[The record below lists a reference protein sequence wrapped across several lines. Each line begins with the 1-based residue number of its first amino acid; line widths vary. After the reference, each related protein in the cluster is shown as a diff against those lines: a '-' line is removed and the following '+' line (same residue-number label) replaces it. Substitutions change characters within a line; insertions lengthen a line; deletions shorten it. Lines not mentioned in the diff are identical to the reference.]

1 MVYSDSFLEELR
13 SSVRDMLLK
22 GDISEICKVKDLLEY
37 SNISFNDFIKPLL
50 KEETTEATYN
60 LGTSEDNVV
69 SVNAKSCRGV
79 DIGRGLPEKSNKEES
94 TSEKEELSLKE
105 DEVVEENKP
114 VWCKYSSDSTISNKL
129 QGIVL
134 VNKRCFVIEDV
145 QSGEALY
152 RGNYFLLD
160 MLQIKHGDVISFE
173 LNGTYLEDVRRE
185 DHIDINDGVKIVPNC
200 PVYFDSDGA
209 YVPND
214 QWGISL
220 KESGSKVNPYPLN
233 NEIISK
239 YDIKDGDAL
248 DLFIREGEMPYILW
262 VRRGFYLDSHVVTKG
277 NQNPQSKKSET
288 SLVGYVRSFSKYD
301 FSLKGKRI
309 ALVGVPTSY
318 HDRLKTMCE
327 VEKGC
332 KELMFIDSD
341 SHTTTV
347 HVTERLKDFDVA
359 VVVKRFV
366 GHASVRKIKAIAE
379 KSNLSV
385 ISAGG
390 HGLDVIERAIYRGVF
405 GYVSEESSGSIDYP
419 LIKN

>member
-50 KEETTEATYN
+50 KEETTEAIYD

-69 SVNAKSCRGV
+69 YVNAKSCRGV
-79 DIGRGLPEKSNKEES
+79 GVGSKQSKVV
-94 TSEKEELSLKE
+94 SLDE
-105 DEVVEENKP
+105 DESKDEEVENTQKEIKP
-114 VWCKYSSDSTISNKL
+114 VWCKYSSDSTIAHKL

-185 DHIDINDGVKIVPNC
+185 DHIDLKDGVKIVPNC
-200 PVYFDSDGA
+200 PVYFDKEGA
-209 YVPND
+209 YVPSD
-214 QWGISL
+214 QWGVSL
-220 KESGSKVNPYPLN
+220 REYGSKMSPYSLN

-262 VRRGFYLDSHVVTKG
+262 VRRGFYLNSSSEKESQSTH
-277 NQNPQSKKSET
+277 SKKPEN
-288 SLVGYVRSFSKYD
+288 SLVGYVRRFSKYD

-332 KELMFIDSD
+332 EELMFIDSD

-379 KSNLSV
+379 KSDLSV

-390 HGLDVIERAIYRGVF
+390 HGLDVIERAIYRGIF
-405 GYVSEESSGSIDYP
+405 GYASEESSVSINYP

>member
-1 MVYSDSFLEELR
+1 MVYSNSFLEELR
-13 SSVRDMLLK
+13 SSVKDMLLE
-22 GDISEICKVKDLLEY
+22 GDISEICKVKGLLEY
-37 SNISFNDFIKPLL
+37 SDISFSDFIKPLL

-60 LGTSEDNVV
+60 IDTSEDNVV
-69 SVNAKSCRGV
+69 YINAKSCRGV
-79 DIGRGLPEKSNKEES
+79 GSSLSGVSNDEEA
-94 TSEKEELSLKE
+94 TSEKE
-105 DEVVEENKP
+105 DEVKEENKP
-114 VWCKYSSDSTISNKL
+114 VWCKYSSDSTIAHKL

-173 LNGTYLEDVRRE
+173 LSGTYLEDVRRE
-185 DHIDINDGVKIVPNC
+185 SHIDLEDGVKIVPNC
-200 PVYFDSDGA
+200 PVYFDKDGA
-209 YVPND
+209 YVPSN
-214 QWGISL
+214 QWGVSL
-220 KESGSKVNPYPLN
+220 RESGSKVSPYPLN

-248 DLFIREGEMPYILW
+248 DLFIREGEMSYILW

-277 NQNPQSKKSET
+277 NQNPQAKKSET

-318 HDRLKTMCE
+318 HDRLRTMCE

-332 KELMFIDSD
+332 EELMFIDSD

-379 KSNLSV
+379 KSGLSV

-405 GYVSEESSGSIDYP
+405 GYASEESSVSIDYP

>member
-13 SSVRDMLLK
+13 SSVKDMLLE

-37 SNISFNDFIKPLL
+37 SDISFSDFIKPLL
-50 KEETTEATYN
+50 KEETTQEIYD

-69 SVNAKSCRGV
+69 YVNAKSCRGV
-79 DIGRGLPEKSNKEES
+79 GVGSKQSKVVSLDEEESKEEDVEN
-94 TSEKEELSLKE
+94 TQEEIKH
-105 DEVVEENKP
+105 
-114 VWCKYSSDSTISNKL
+114 VWCKYSSDSTIANKL

-134 VNKRCFVIEDV
+134 VTKRCFVIEDV

-152 RGNYFLLD
+152 GGNYFLLD
-160 MLQIKHGDVISFE
+160 MLQIKHGDVISFK

-185 DHIDINDGVKIVPNC
+185 SHIDLKDGVKIVPNC
-200 PVYFDSDGA
+200 PVYFDKEGS
-209 YVPND
+209 YVPSD
-214 QWGISL
+214 QWGVSL
-220 KESGSKVNPYPLN
+220 KDSGSSVSPYNLN

-262 VRRGFYLDSHVVTKG
+262 VRHGFYLDSPESKES
-277 NQNPQSKKSET
+277 QNSSQSKKSEN
-288 SLVGYVRSFSKYD
+288 SLVGYVRRFSKYD
-301 FSLKGKRI
+301 FSLKGKRV

-318 HDRLKTMCE
+318 HDRLRTMCE

-332 KELMFIDSD
+332 EELMFIDSD

-347 HVTERLKDFDVA
+347 HVTERLKDFDVV

-379 KSNLSV
+379 KSDLSV

-390 HGLDVIERAIYRGVF
+390 HGLDVIERAIYRGIF
-405 GYVSEESSGSIDYP
+405 GYASEESSVSINYP

>member
-22 GDISEICKVKDLLEY
+22 GDVSEICKVKDLLEY

-50 KEETTEATYN
+50 KEETTEATYSVE
-60 LGTSEDNVV
+60 TSEDNLAY
-69 SVNAKSCRGV
+69 VNAKSCRGL
-79 DIGRGLPEKSNKEES
+79 GTESNQSKLTTLDEEVEN
-94 TSEKEELSLKE
+94 TREE
-105 DEVVEENKP
+105 VKP
-114 VWCKYSSDSTISNKL
+114 VWCKYSNDSTIAHKL

-134 VNKRCFVIEDV
+134 VYKRGFVIEDV
-145 QSGEALY
+145 QSGEGLY
-152 RGNYFLLD
+152 RGNYYLLD

-185 DHIDINDGVKIVPNC
+185 SHLDLEDGVKIVPNC
-200 PVYFDSDGA
+200 PVYFDKEGA
-209 YVPND
+209 YVPSD
-214 QWGISL
+214 RWGVSL
-220 KESGSKVNPYPLN
+220 RESGSKVSPYPLN

-262 VRRGFYLDSHVVTKG
+262 VRHGFYLDSSESKES
-277 NQNPQSKKSET
+277 QNSSQSKKPEN

-318 HDRLKTMCE
+318 HDRLRTMCE

-332 KELMFIDSD
+332 EELMFIDSD

-379 KSNLSV
+379 KSDLSV

-390 HGLDVIERAIYRGVF
+390 HGLDVIERAIYRGIF
-405 GYVSEESSGSIDYP
+405 GYASEESSVSIDYP

>member
-50 KEETTEATYN
+50 KEETTEAIYD

-69 SVNAKSCRGV
+69 YVNAKSCRG
-79 DIGRGLPEKSNKEES
+79 IGVGSKQSKLI
-94 TSEKEELSLKE
+94 SLDE
-105 DEVVEENKP
+105 DESKDEKVENTQKEIKP
-114 VWCKYSSDSTISNKL
+114 VWCKYSNDSTIAHKL

-134 VNKRCFVIEDV
+134 VYKRGFVIEDV
-145 QSGEALY
+145 QSGEGLY
-152 RGNYFLLD
+152 RGNYYLLD

-185 DHIDINDGVKIVPNC
+185 SHIDLEDGVKIVPNC
-200 PVYFDSDGA
+200 PVYFDNDGA

-262 VRRGFYLDSHVVTKG
+262 VRGGFYLDSHVVTKG
-277 NQNPQSKKSET
+277 NQNPQAKKSET

-318 HDRLKTMCE
+318 HDRLRTMCE

-332 KELMFIDSD
+332 EELMFIDSD
-341 SHTTTV
+341 SHTTTI

-366 GHASVRKIKAIAE
+366 GYASVRKIKAIAK

-405 GYVSEESSGSIDYP
+405 GYASEDSSVGIDYP

>member
-69 SVNAKSCRGV
+69 YVNAKSCKGV
-79 DIGRGLPEKSNKEES
+79 GIESNQ
-94 TSEKEELSLKE
+94 LKLTTL
-105 DEVVEENKP
+105 DEVKSKDEEVENTQEEIKP
-114 VWCKYSSDSTISNKL
+114 VWCKYSSDSTIANKL

-173 LNGTYLEDVRRE
+173 LNGIYLEDVRRE
-185 DHIDINDGVKIVPNC
+185 DHINLEDGVKIVPNC
-200 PVYFDSDGA
+200 PVYFDKEGA
-209 YVPND
+209 YVPSD
-214 QWGISL
+214 QWGVSL
-220 KESGSKVNPYPLN
+220 RESGSRISPYPLN

-262 VRRGFYLDSHVVTKG
+262 VRHGFYLDSPESKES
-277 NQNPQSKKSET
+277 QNSSQSKKSEN
-288 SLVGYVRSFSKYD
+288 SLVGYVRKFSKYD
-301 FSLKGKRI
+301 FSLKGKRV

-318 HDRLKTMCE
+318 HDRLRTMCE

-332 KELMFIDSD
+332 EELMFIDSD

-379 KSNLSV
+379 KSELSV

-390 HGLDVIERAIYRGVF
+390 HGLDVIERAIYRGIF
-405 GYVSEESSGSIDYP
+405 GYASEESSVSIDYP

>member
-1 MVYSDSFLEELR
+1 MVYSNSFLEELR
-13 SSVRDMLLK
+13 SSVKDMLLE

-37 SNISFNDFIKPLL
+37 SDISFSDFIKPLL

-60 LGTSEDNVV
+60 IDTSEDNVV
-69 SVNAKSCRGV
+69 YINAKSCRGV
-79 DIGRGLPEKSNKEES
+79 GVGSSLSGVSNDEEA
-94 TSEKEELSLKE
+94 TSEKE
-105 DEVVEENKP
+105 DEVKEENKP
-114 VWCKYSSDSTISNKL
+114 VWCKYSNDSTIAHKL

-134 VNKRCFVIEDV
+134 VYKRGFVIEDV
-145 QSGEALY
+145 QSGEGLY

-185 DHIDINDGVKIVPNC
+185 SHINPEDGVKIVPNC

-277 NQNPQSKKSET
+277 NQK
-288 SLVGYVRSFSKYD
+288 
-301 FSLKGKRI
+301 
-309 ALVGVPTSY
+309 PT
-318 HDRLKTMCE
+318 
-327 VEKGC
+327 G
-332 KELMFIDSD
+332 
-341 SHTTTV
+341 
-347 HVTERLKDFDVA
+347 
-359 VVVKRFV
+359 
-366 GHASVRKIKAIAE
+366 
-379 KSNLSV
+379 
-385 ISAGG
+385 
-390 HGLDVIERAIYRGVF
+390 
-405 GYVSEESSGSIDYP
+405 
-419 LIKN
+419 

>member
-1 MVYSDSFLEELR
+1 MVYSDSFLEGLR

-37 SNISFNDFIKPLL
+37 SDISFNDFIKPLL
-50 KEETTEATYN
+50 KEETTETTYDI
-60 LGTSEDNVV
+60 GTSEDNVV
-69 SVNAKSCRGV
+69 YVNAKSCRGV
-79 DIGRGLPEKSNKEES
+79 GSSLSGVSNDEEA
-94 TSEKEELSLKE
+94 TSEKEDEVALHE
-105 DEVVEENKP
+105 DEVTEENKP
-114 VWCKYSSDSTISNKL
+114 VWCKYSNDSTIAHKL

-134 VNKRCFVIEDV
+134 VYKRGFVIEDV
-145 QSGEALY
+145 QSGEGLY
-152 RGNYFLLD
+152 RGNYYLLD

-173 LNGTYLEDVRRE
+173 LNGIYLEDVRRE
-185 DHIDINDGVKIVPNC
+185 SHIDINDGVKIVPNC
-200 PVYFDSDGA
+200 PVYFDKEGA
-209 YVPND
+209 YVPSD
-214 QWGISL
+214 QWGVSL
-220 KESGSKVNPYPLN
+220 RESGSKVSPYPLN

-262 VRRGFYLDSHVVTKG
+262 VRHDFYLDSPESKES
-277 NQNPQSKKSET
+277 QNSSQSKKSEN
-288 SLVGYVRSFSKYD
+288 SLVGYVRRFSKYD

-332 KELMFIDSD
+332 EELIFIDSD

-347 HVTERLKDFDVA
+347 HVTERLKDFNVA

-379 KSNLSV
+379 KSDLSV

-390 HGLDVIERAIYRGVF
+390 HGLDVIERAIYRGIF
-405 GYVSEESSGSIDYP
+405 GYASEESSVDISYP

>member
-69 SVNAKSCRGV
+69 SVNAKSCRG
-79 DIGRGLPEKSNKEES
+79 IGVGSKQSKVI
-94 TSEKEELSLKE
+94 SLDE
-105 DEVVEENKP
+105 DESKDEEVENTQKEIKP
-114 VWCKYSSDSTISNKL
+114 VWCKYSSDSTIANKL

-173 LNGTYLEDVRRE
+173 LNGIYLEDVRLE
-185 DHIDINDGVKIVPNC
+185 NHIDINDGVKIVPNC
-200 PVYFDSDGA
+200 PVYFDKDGA
-209 YVPND
+209 YVPSNR
-214 QWGISL
+214 WGVSL
-220 KESGSKVNPYPLN
+220 REYGSKVSPYPLN

-262 VRRGFYLDSHVVTKG
+262 VRHGFYLDSPESKESQSAH
-277 NQNPQSKKSET
+277 SKKPEN
-288 SLVGYVRSFSKYD
+288 SLVGYVRRFSKYD
-301 FSLKGKRI
+301 YSLKGKRI

-318 HDRLKTMCE
+318 HDRLRTMCE

-332 KELMFIDSD
+332 EELMFIDSN
-341 SHTTTV
+341 SHTTTI

-390 HGLDVIERAIYRGVF
+390 HGLDVIERAIYRGIF
-405 GYVSEESSGSIDYP
+405 GYASEESSVSIDYP

>member
-1 MVYSDSFLEELR
+1 MVYSDYFLEELR
-13 SSVRDMLLK
+13 ISVRDMLLK

-50 KEETTEATYN
+50 KEETTEATYDIE
-60 LGTSEDNVV
+60 TSEDNVV
-69 SVNAKSCRGV
+69 YVNAKSCRGV
-79 DIGRGLPEKSNKEES
+79 GIGSGQSKLTTLDEEKSKDKEVEN
-94 TSEKEELSLKE
+94 TQEEI
-105 DEVVEENKP
+105 KP

-173 LNGTYLEDVRRE
+173 LNGIYLEDVRRE
-185 DHIDINDGVKIVPNC
+185 SHIDINDGVKIVPNC
-200 PVYFDSDGA
+200 PVYFDKEGA
-209 YVPND
+209 YVPSD
-214 QWGISL
+214 QWGVSL
-220 KESGSKVNPYPLN
+220 RESGSKVSPYPLN

-262 VRRGFYLDSHVVTKG
+262 VRHDFYLDSPESKES
-277 NQNPQSKKSET
+277 QNSSQSKKSEN
-288 SLVGYVRSFSKYD
+288 SLVGYVRRFSKYD

-327 VEKGC
+327 VEKSC
-332 KELMFIDSD
+332 EELMFIDSD

-405 GYVSEESSGSIDYP
+405 GYASEESSVSINYP

>member
-69 SVNAKSCRGV
+69 SVNAKSCRG
-79 DIGRGLPEKSNKEES
+79 IGVG
-94 TSEKEELSLKE
+94 SEQSKVISLDE
-105 DEVVEENKP
+105 DESKDEEVENTQKEIKP
-114 VWCKYSSDSTISNKL
+114 VWCKYSSDSTIANKL

-185 DHIDINDGVKIVPNC
+185 DHIDLKDGVKIVPNC
-200 PVYFDSDGA
+200 PVYFDKEGA
-209 YVPND
+209 YVPSD
-214 QWGISL
+214 QWGVSL
-220 KESGSKVNPYPLN
+220 RESGSSISPYNLN
-233 NEIISK
+233 NGIISK

-248 DLFIREGEMPYILW
+248 DLFIREGEMPYILG
-262 VRRGFYLDSHVVTKG
+262 VRHGFYLDSPKSKES
-277 NQNPQSKKSET
+277 QNSSQSKKSEN
-288 SLVGYVRSFSKYD
+288 SLVGYVRRFSKYD

-332 KELMFIDSD
+332 EELIFIDSD

-366 GHASVRKIKAIAE
+366 GHASVRKIKAIAG
-379 KSNLSV
+379 KSDLSV

-390 HGLDVIERAIYRGVF
+390 HGLDVIERAIYRGIF
-405 GYVSEESSGSIDYP
+405 GYASEESSVSINYP

>member
-13 SSVRDMLLK
+13 SGVRGMLLK

-37 SNISFNDFIKPLL
+37 SDISFGDFIKPLL
-50 KEETTEATYN
+50 KEETTEATHN
-60 LGTSEDNVV
+60 IDTSEDNVV
-69 SVNAKSCRGV
+69 YVNAKSCRGV
-79 DIGRGLPEKSNKEES
+79 RSSISGVLSDEEVV
-94 TSEKEELSLKE
+94 SEKEEVALHE
-105 DEVVEENKP
+105 DEVTEENKP
-114 VWCKYSSDSTISNKL
+114 VWCKYSNDSTIAHKL

-134 VNKRCFVIEDV
+134 VYKRGFVIEDV
-145 QSGEALY
+145 QSGEVLY
-152 RGNYFLLD
+152 RGNYYLLD
-160 MLQIKHGDVISFE
+160 MLQINHGDVISFE

-185 DHIDINDGVKIVPNC
+185 NYINPEDGVKIVPNC
-200 PVYFDSDGA
+200 PVYFDKDGA
-209 YVPND
+209 YVPSN
-214 QWGISL
+214 QWGVSL
-220 KESGSKVNPYPLN
+220 RESGSKVSPYPLN

-262 VRRGFYLDSHVVTKG
+262 VRQGFYLDSSESKESK
-277 NQNPQSKKSET
+277 NSSQSKKSEN
-288 SLVGYVRSFSKYD
+288 SLVGYVRRFSKYD

-318 HDRLKTMCE
+318 HDRLRTMCE

-332 KELMFIDSD
+332 EELMFIDSD

-379 KSNLSV
+379 KSDLSV

-390 HGLDVIERAIYRGVF
+390 HGLDVIERAIYRGIF
-405 GYVSEESSGSIDYP
+405 GYASEESSVSINYP

>member
-13 SSVRDMLLK
+13 SSVKDMLLE

-60 LGTSEDNVV
+60 IDTSEDNVV
-69 SVNAKSCRGV
+69 YINAKSCRGV
-79 DIGRGLPEKSNKEES
+79 GSSLSGVSNDEEA
-94 TSEKEELSLKE
+94 TSEKE
-105 DEVVEENKP
+105 DEVKEENKP
-114 VWCKYSSDSTISNKL
+114 VWCKYSNDSTIAHKL

-134 VNKRCFVIEDV
+134 VYKRGFVIEDV

-185 DHIDINDGVKIVPNC
+185 SHIDLEDGVKIVPNC
-200 PVYFDSDGA
+200 PVYFDKDGA

-262 VRRGFYLDSHVVTKG
+262 VRQGFYLDSHVVTKG
-277 NQNPQSKKSET
+277 NQNPQAKKSET

-301 FSLKGKRI
+301 FSLKGKRV

-318 HDRLKTMCE
+318 HDRLRTMCE

-332 KELMFIDSD
+332 EELMFIDSD

-366 GHASVRKIKAIAE
+366 GHASVRKIKAIAD
-379 KSNLSV
+379 KSDLSV

-405 GYVSEESSGSIDYP
+405 GYASEESSVSIDYP

>member
-1 MVYSDSFLEELR
+1 MVYSNSFLEELR
-13 SSVRDMLLK
+13 SSVKDMLLE

-37 SNISFNDFIKPLL
+37 SDISFSDFIKPLL

-60 LGTSEDNVV
+60 IDTSEDNVV
-69 SVNAKSCRGV
+69 YINAKSCRGV
-79 DIGRGLPEKSNKEES
+79 GSSLSGVSNDEEA
-94 TSEKEELSLKE
+94 TSEKE
-105 DEVVEENKP
+105 DEVKEENKP
-114 VWCKYSSDSTISNKL
+114 VWCKYSNDSTIANKL

-185 DHIDINDGVKIVPNC
+185 NHIDINDGVMIVPNC

-209 YVPND
+209 YVPSN
-214 QWGISL
+214 QWGVSL
-220 KESGSKVNPYPLN
+220 RESGSKVSPYPLN

-262 VRRGFYLDSHVVTKG
+262 VRHGFYLDFPESKES
-277 NQNPQSKKSET
+277 QNSSQSKKSENP
-288 SLVGYVRSFSKYD
+288 LVGYVRRFSKYN

-318 HDRLKTMCE
+318 HDRLRTMCE

-332 KELMFIDSD
+332 EELMFIDSD
-341 SHTTTV
+341 SHTITV

-379 KSNLSV
+379 KSDLSV

-405 GYVSEESSGSIDYP
+405 GYASEESGVSIDYP
-419 LIKN
+419 IIKN

>member
-13 SSVRDMLLK
+13 SSVRGMLLR

-50 KEETTEATYN
+50 KEETTEATYDIE
-60 LGTSEDNVV
+60 TSEDNVV
-69 SVNAKSCRGV
+69 YVNAKSCRGV
-79 DIGRGLPEKSNKEES
+79 GIGSGQSKL
-94 TSEKEELSLKE
+94 TTL
-105 DEVVEENKP
+105 DEVKSKDEEVENTQEEIKP
-114 VWCKYSSDSTISNKL
+114 VWCEYSSDSTIANKL

-160 MLQIKHGDVISFE
+160 MLQIKHGDVISFK
-173 LNGTYLEDVRRE
+173 LNGIYLEDVRRE
-185 DHIDINDGVKIVPNC
+185 SHIDINDGVKILPNC
-200 PVYFDSDGA
+200 PVYFDKEGA
-209 YVPND
+209 YVPSD
-214 QWGISL
+214 PWGVSL
-220 KESGSKVNPYPLN
+220 RESGSSVSPYNLN
-233 NEIISK
+233 NDIISK

-262 VRRGFYLDSHVVTKG
+262 VRHGFYLDSSESKES
-277 NQNPQSKKSET
+277 QNSSQSKKPEN
-288 SLVGYVRSFSKYD
+288 SLVGYVRRFSKYD
-301 FSLKGKRI
+301 FSLKGKKV

-318 HDRLKTMCE
+318 HDRLRTMCE

-332 KELMFIDSD
+332 EELMFIDSD

-366 GHASVRKIKAIAE
+366 GHASVRKIKAIAD
-379 KSNLSV
+379 KSDLSV

-390 HGLDVIERAIYRGVF
+390 HGLDVIERAIYRGIF
-405 GYVSEESSGSIDYP
+405 GYASEESSVSIDYP

>member
-60 LGTSEDNVV
+60 LGTSEDDVV
-69 SVNAKSCRGV
+69 SVNAKSCRG
-79 DIGRGLPEKSNKEES
+79 IGVGSKQSKVI
-94 TSEKEELSLKE
+94 SLDE
-105 DEVVEENKP
+105 DESKDEEVENTQKEIKP
-114 VWCKYSSDSTISNKL
+114 VWCKYSSDSTIANKL

-185 DHIDINDGVKIVPNC
+185 DHIDLKDGVKIVPNC
-200 PVYFDSDGA
+200 PVYFDKEGA
-209 YVPND
+209 YVPSD
-214 QWGISL
+214 QWGVSL
-220 KESGSKVNPYPLN
+220 REYGSKMSPYSLN

-262 VRRGFYLDSHVVTKG
+262 VRHGFYLDSPKSKES
-277 NQNPQSKKSET
+277 QNSSQSKKSEN
-288 SLVGYVRSFSKYD
+288 SLVGYVRRFSKYD

-332 KELMFIDSD
+332 KELIFIDSD

-379 KSNLSV
+379 KSDLSV

-390 HGLDVIERAIYRGVF
+390 HGLDVIERAIYRGIF
-405 GYVSEESSGSIDYP
+405 GYASEESSVSINYP
-419 LIKN
+419 LSKN

>member
-69 SVNAKSCRGV
+69 SVNAKSCRG
-79 DIGRGLPEKSNKEES
+79 IGVGSKQSKVI
-94 TSEKEELSLKE
+94 SLDE
-105 DEVVEENKP
+105 DESKDEEVENTQKEIKP
-114 VWCKYSSDSTISNKL
+114 VWCKYSSDSTIANKL

-185 DHIDINDGVKIVPNC
+185 DHIDLKDGVKIVPNC
-200 PVYFDSDGA
+200 PVYFDKEGA
-209 YVPND
+209 YVPSD
-214 QWGISL
+214 QWGVSL
-220 KESGSKVNPYPLN
+220 RESGSSISPYNLN
-233 NEIISK
+233 NGIISK

-262 VRRGFYLDSHVVTKG
+262 VRHGFYLDSPKSKES
-277 NQNPQSKKSET
+277 QNSSQSEKSEN
-288 SLVGYVRSFSKYD
+288 SLVGYVRRFSKYD

-332 KELMFIDSD
+332 EELIFIDSD

-379 KSNLSV
+379 KSDLSV

-390 HGLDVIERAIYRGVF
+390 HGLDVIERAIYRGIF
-405 GYVSEESSGSIDYP
+405 GYASEESSVSINYP

>member
-22 GDISEICKVKDLLEY
+22 GDIFEICKVKDLLEY

-50 KEETTEATYN
+50 KEETTEAIYD

-69 SVNAKSCRGV
+69 YVNAKSCRGV
-79 DIGRGLPEKSNKEES
+79 GIGSNQSKVVSLDEEES
-94 TSEKEELSLKE
+94 KDEE
-105 DEVVEENKP
+105 VENTQEEFKP
-114 VWCKYSSDSTISNKL
+114 VWCKYSSDSTLANKL

-145 QSGEALY
+145 QSGEVLY

-160 MLQIKHGDVISFE
+160 KLKIEHGDVVSFE
-173 LNGTYLEDVRRE
+173 LNGIYLEDVRLE
-185 DHIDINDGVKIVPNC
+185 NHIDINDGVKIVPNC
-200 PVYFDSDGA
+200 PVYFDKDGA
-209 YVPND
+209 YVPSN
-214 QWGISL
+214 QWGVSL
-220 KESGSKVNPYPLN
+220 REYGSRVSPYSLN

-262 VRRGFYLDSHVVTKG
+262 VRHGFYLDSSESKES
-277 NQNPQSKKSET
+277 QNAQSKKSET
-288 SLVGYVRSFSKYD
+288 SLVGYVRRFSKYD

-318 HDRLKTMCE
+318 HDRLRTMCE

-332 KELMFIDSD
+332 EELMFIDSD

-347 HVTERLKDFDVA
+347 HVTERLKDFDVV

-379 KSNLSV
+379 KSDLSV

-405 GYVSEESSGSIDYP
+405 GYASEESSVSIDYP

>member
-60 LGTSEDNVV
+60 LRTSEDNVV
-69 SVNAKSCRGV
+69 YVNAKSCRGV
-79 DIGRGLPEKSNKEES
+79 GVGSKQSKVI
-94 TSEKEELSLKE
+94 SLDE
-105 DEVVEENKP
+105 DESKDEEVENTQEEIKP
-114 VWCKYSSDSTISNKL
+114 VWCKYSSDSTIANKL

-145 QSGEALY
+145 QSGESLY

-185 DHIDINDGVKIVPNC
+185 DHIDLKDGVKIVPNC
-200 PVYFDSDGA
+200 PVYFDKDGA
-209 YVPND
+209 YVPSN
-214 QWGISL
+214 QWGVSL
-220 KESGSKVNPYPLN
+220 RESGSKVSPYPLN
-233 NEIISK
+233 TEIISK

-248 DLFIREGEMPYILW
+248 DLFIREGEIPYILW
-262 VRRGFYLDSHVVTKG
+262 VRHGFYLDSPESKES
-277 NQNPQSKKSET
+277 QNSSQSKKSEN
-288 SLVGYVRSFSKYD
+288 SLVGYVRRFSKYD

-318 HDRLKTMCE
+318 HDRLRTMCE

-332 KELMFIDSD
+332 EELMFIDSD
-341 SHTTTV
+341 NHTTTV

-379 KSNLSV
+379 KSDLSV

-405 GYVSEESSGSIDYP
+405 GYASEESSVSIDYP

>member
-1 MVYSDSFLEELR
+1 MVYSDYFLEELR
-13 SSVRDMLLK
+13 ISVRDMLLK

-50 KEETTEATYN
+50 KEETTEATYDIE
-60 LGTSEDNVV
+60 TSEDNVV
-69 SVNAKSCRGV
+69 YVNAKSCRGV
-79 DIGRGLPEKSNKEES
+79 GIGSGQSKLTTLDEEKSKDKEVEN
-94 TSEKEELSLKE
+94 TQEEI
-105 DEVVEENKP
+105 KP

-173 LNGTYLEDVRRE
+173 LNGIYLEDVRRE
-185 DHIDINDGVKIVPNC
+185 SHIDINDGVKIVPNC
-200 PVYFDSDGA
+200 PVYFDKEGA
-209 YVPND
+209 YVPSD
-214 QWGISL
+214 QWGVSL
-220 KESGSKVNPYPLN
+220 RESGSKVSPYPLN

-262 VRRGFYLDSHVVTKG
+262 VRHDFYLDSPESKES
-277 NQNPQSKKSET
+277 QNSSQSKKSEN
-288 SLVGYVRSFSKYD
+288 SLVGYVRRFSKYD

-318 HDRLKTMCE
+318 HDHLKTMCE

-332 KELMFIDSD
+332 EELIFIDSD

-379 KSNLSV
+379 KSDLSV

-390 HGLDVIERAIYRGVF
+390 HGLDVIERAIYRGIF
-405 GYVSEESSGSIDYP
+405 GYASEESSVSINYP

>member
-1 MVYSDSFLEELR
+1 MVYSDSFIEELR

-22 GDISEICKVKDLLEY
+22 GDISEICKVKDLLQY

-50 KEETTEATYN
+50 KEETTKATYS
-60 LGTSEDNVV
+60 LGTSEGNVAYVSAKSSRGVGVGSKQSKVV
-69 SVNAKSCRGV
+69 SL
-79 DIGRGLPEKSNKEES
+79 DEEES
-94 TSEKEELSLKE
+94 KDEE
-105 DEVVEENKP
+105 VENSQEEIKP
-114 VWCKYSSDSTISNKL
+114 VWCKYSSDSTIANKL

-185 DHIDINDGVKIVPNC
+185 DHIDLEDGVKIVPNC
-200 PVYFDSDGA
+200 PVYFDKDGA
-209 YVPND
+209 YVPSD
-214 QWGISL
+214 QWGVSL
-220 KESGSKVNPYPLN
+220 KESGSKVSPYPLN
-233 NEIISK
+233 GEIISK

-262 VRRGFYLDSHVVTKG
+262 VRHGFYLDSPESKES
-277 NQNPQSKKSET
+277 QNSSQSKKSEN
-288 SLVGYVRSFSKYD
+288 SLVGYVRRFSKYD

-332 KELMFIDSD
+332 EELIFIDSD

-379 KSNLSV
+379 KSDLSV

-390 HGLDVIERAIYRGVF
+390 HGLDVIERAIYRGIF
-405 GYVSEESSGSIDYP
+405 GYASEESSVSINYP

>member
-1 MVYSDSFLEELR
+1 MVYSDYFLEELR
-13 SSVRDMLLK
+13 ISVRDMLLK

-60 LGTSEDNVV
+60 IDTSEDNVV
-69 SVNAKSCRGV
+69 YINAKSCRGV
-79 DIGRGLPEKSNKEES
+79 GSSLSGVSNDEEA
-94 TSEKEELSLKE
+94 TSEKEDEVALHE
-105 DEVVEENKP
+105 DEVTEENKP
-114 VWCKYSSDSTISNKL
+114 VWCKYSNDSTIAHKL

-134 VNKRCFVIEDV
+134 VYKRGFVIEDV
-145 QSGEALY
+145 QSGEGLY
-152 RGNYFLLD
+152 RGNYYLLD

-173 LNGTYLEDVRRE
+173 LNGIYLEDVRRE
-185 DHIDINDGVKIVPNC
+185 SHIDINDGVKIVPNC
-200 PVYFDSDGA
+200 PVYFDKEGA
-209 YVPND
+209 YVPSD
-214 QWGISL
+214 QWGVSL
-220 KESGSKVNPYPLN
+220 RESGSKVSPYPLN

-262 VRRGFYLDSHVVTKG
+262 VRHDFYLDSPESKES
-277 NQNPQSKKSET
+277 QNSSQSKKSEN
-288 SLVGYVRSFSKYD
+288 SLVGYVRRFSKYD

-332 KELMFIDSD
+332 EELIFIDSD

-347 HVTERLKDFDVA
+347 HVTERLKDFNVA

-379 KSNLSV
+379 KSDLSV

-390 HGLDVIERAIYRGVF
+390 HGLDVIERAIYRGIF
-405 GYVSEESSGSIDYP
+405 GYASEESSVSINYP